1 MRQDIQLSQFVN
13 NVGYPTALEFFER
26 IEKKTDNGMFTTF
39 MDLLRNTPPEL
50 REDLLSKDLQHFK
63 VQYINKA
70 DAPLNYIAV
79 IQFDWTVE
87 HHFLHT
93 PDRMYEGDQ
102 ELLEKGV
109 HLVYTPI
116 SESIFGEQRDL
127 RPTLDT
133 VIQNTA
139 TSNVFDTRSSL
150 VHWRLFD
157 VAPTQEFLCGTGTK
171 YVDVAGS
178 RYWVVRDP
186 TPHYCYV
193 GPTPSNSKPE
203 TEVKNRVVLLGI
215 RPLWISVPSSS
226 EFEVVAK
233 LVEGLNRRLSL
244 FNETL
249 RQQEGKVIYQLQADK
264 VNVTLIVGGGTADD
278 CGYVYLRLLP
288 LGVVPEVVRAN
299 YETLYY
305 QATAPEQRFPD
316 ELLDSIIQQLI
327 A

>member
-1 MRQDIQLSQFVN
+1 MRQNIQLSEFVA
-13 NVGYPTALEFFER
+13 NVGYPTALEFFKR
-26 IEKKTDNGMFTTF
+26 IEQTTYNRNITTF
-39 MDLLRNTPPEL
+39 MDLLRQTPPEL

-70 DAPLNYIAV
+70 DATLNYIVV

-116 SESIFGEQRDL
+116 GESIFGERRDL
-127 RPTLDT
+127 RPALDT

-171 YVDVAGS
+171 YVDVSGS

-203 TEVKNRVVLLGI
+203 TEVKTRVVLLGI

-226 EFEVVAK
+226 EFGVAAK
-233 LVEGLNRRLSL
+233 LVESLNRRLSL

-249 RQQEGKVIYQLQADK
+249 RQQEGEVVYQLSSDK
-264 VNVTLIVGGGTADD
+264 VNVSLAVGSGPAESYHT
-278 CGYVYLRLLP
+278 YLRLLP
-288 LGVVPEVVRAN
+288 LGTTPEIVRADA
-299 YETLYY
+299 ETLYY
-305 QATAPEQRFPD
+305 HGYATDQEISD
-316 ELLDSIIQQLI
+316 VVLDTILQQI
-327 A
+327 VS